1 MCIAFKNV
9 PGTSLWHYSKIKEV
23 FDLNLIFLTVVDNP
37 HHRDALQ

>member
-23 FDLNLIFLTVVDNP
+23 FGLNLIFLTVVDNP